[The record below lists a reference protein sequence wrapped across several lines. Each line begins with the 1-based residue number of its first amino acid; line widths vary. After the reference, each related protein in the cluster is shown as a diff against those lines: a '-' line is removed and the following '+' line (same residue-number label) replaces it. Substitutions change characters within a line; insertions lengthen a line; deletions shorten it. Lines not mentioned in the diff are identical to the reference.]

1 MNTFDI
7 DLERGKQIEEMFLE
21 LVHKS
26 YPLAYIVKG
35 YFKDYDIYIPEIKK
49 SVEVKYDEKSRYTD
63 NIVVEVEFNDKPSA
77 LSTTKADYWVWYDGI
92 NFTIITPENIFKCI
106 NETNQKLHS
115 FIARG
120 DKKEKKAYLI
130 KKDLL
135 WQYSLKQIKFKD

>member
-7 DLERGKQIEEMFLE
+7 DLGRGKQIEEMFLE

-49 SVEVKYDEKSRYTD
+49 SVEVKYDKKSIDTG
-63 NIVVEVEFNDKPSA
+63 NIVVEVEFNNKPSA
-77 LSTTKADYWVWYDGI
+77 LSTTKADYWVWYDGV
-92 NFTIITPENIFKCI
+92 NFTIITPENILKCI
-106 NETNQKLHS
+106 NDTNQKLYS

-120 DKKEKKAYLI
+120 DDKEKKAYLI

-135 WQYSLKQIKFKD
+135 WQYSLKQIEFKN